1 MKISACVLAW
11 VLASLLSASPPV
23 AHAQDKPASGASAA
37 SDKAAD
43 KTADKTADK
52 KETRASRARARK
64 AKRARDKA
72 AAEVAPAPSTQ
83 AAAPTTKESKAPAPP
98 AHADASAL
106 SQDNV
111 RKEGDTE
118 VKTLEFSGLD
128 IDGELKT
135 PQLLYFLTR
144 LRAEFG
150 RPRLPHRSFMP
161 ELSRSTAEKALR

>member
-1 MKISACVLAW
+1 MKISACGLAW
-11 VLASLLSASPPV
+11 VLASLFSASQPV
-23 AHAQDKPASGASAA
+23 AHAQDKPANGASP
-37 SDKAAD
+37 AAD

-52 KETRASRARARK
+52 KETRASRARAKR

-98 AHADASAL
+98 ANADASAL